1 MGSMVGSS
9 LVNNYVASPQTVK
22 LFSQKEQNIYAMAA
36 AIAQEVLS
44 SIRTVVAFG
53 GEDMEV
59 ERWACSYI

>member
-1 MGSMVGSS
+1 MYSMGFMVGSS

-59 ERWACSYI
+59 ER